1 MDKLKEQECASI
13 GRKIALW
20 CALPAALV
28 FLGIIVSKLL
38 DVFLEQQERRQ
49 QNLVT
54 GLLYFGVL
62 IPVILGTLYLSAA
75 FLGRIAGNLIYH
87 RTRGLTGAAFV
98 GIGLTVSCLLSVVVV
113 WIIYN
118 VIVAAMTN
126 SIILGTALMT
136 SSIVGLAVLLFGS
149 VPAILLGVLYGI
161 LVRKRC
167 SHD

>member
-28 FLGIIVSKLL
+28 FLGVMVYLYVYLS
-38 DVFLEQQERRQ
+38 LEQQERQR
-49 QNLVT
+49 QNLVA

-62 IPVILGTLYLSAA
+62 TPVILGTLYLSAA
-75 FLGRIAGNLIYH
+75 FLGRMAGKLIY
-87 RTRGLTGAAFV
+87 RRMRGFAGAAFV
-98 GIGLTVSCLLSVVVV
+98 GICWALGCYMSVAVV
-113 WIIYN
+113 WFIFFL
-118 VIVAAMTN
+118 IVAAT
-126 SIILGTALMT
+126 SDSTVPFMT
-136 SSIVGLAVLLFGS
+136 SLAGLAVGMYGS

-167 SHD
+167 SYD